1 MKKHKLFL
9 REWRKAS
16 GLSLRG
22 LAELAGVDFA
32 AIDKIEREERD
43 PRLSTLT
50 ALANALKIS
59 VPDLFSPPP
68 KRRRGKKK

>member
-1 MKKHKLFL
+1 MKNKLFL
-9 REWRKAS
+9 YEWRKAS

-43 PRLSTLT
+43 PRLSTIV
-50 ALANALKIS
+50 ALAEALEIS
-59 VPDLFSPPP
+59 VPDVAM
-68 KRRRGKKK
+68 GK